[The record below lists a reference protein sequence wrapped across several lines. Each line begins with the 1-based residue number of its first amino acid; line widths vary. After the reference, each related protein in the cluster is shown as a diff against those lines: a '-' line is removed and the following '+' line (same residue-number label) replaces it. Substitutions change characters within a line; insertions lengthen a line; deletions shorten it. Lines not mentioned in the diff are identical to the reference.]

1 MDEKL
6 LNENI
11 DRLNI
16 SCKTIELLKNKEI
29 ILLKDL
35 CTKTKTNLKNLGIST
50 QEINKIEV
58 ELQLIGLNL
67 KSKY

>member
-1 MDEKL
+1 MNDKL
-6 LNENI
+6 LNQNI

-16 SCKTIELLKNKEI
+16 SCKTIELLKDKQI
-29 ILLKDL
+29 ILLKEL

-67 KSKY
+67 KSNY

>member
-1 MDEKL
+1 MNDKL
-6 LNENI
+6 LNQNI

-16 SCKTIELLKNKEI
+16 SCKTIELLKDKQI
-29 ILLKDL
+29 ILLKEL

-67 KSKY
+67 KLNH

>member
-1 MDEKL
+1 MNEKL

-16 SCKTIELLKNKEI
+16 SCKTIELLKDKKI

-35 CTKTKTNLKNLGIST
+35 CTKSKTDLKKLGLET
-50 QEINKIEV
+50 QEINKLEV
-58 ELQLIGLNL
+58 EMQLIGLNL
-67 KSKY
+67 KSNY

>member
-1 MDEKL
+1 MNDKL
-6 LNENI
+6 LNQNI

-16 SCKTIELLKNKEI
+16 FCKTIELLKDKQI
-29 ILLKDL
+29 ILLKEL

-67 KSKY
+67 KSNY

>member
-1 MDEKL
+1 MNEKL

-35 CTKTKTNLKNLGIST
+35 CTKTKTYLKKLGIES

-67 KSKY
+67 KSNY

>member
-1 MDEKL
+1 MNDKL
-6 LNENI
+6 LNQNI

-16 SCKTIELLKNKEI
+16 SCKTIELLKYKQI
-29 ILLKDL
+29 ILLKEL

-67 KSKY
+67 KSNY

>member
-1 MDEKL
+1 MNDKL
-6 LNENI
+6 LNQNI

-16 SCKTIELLKNKEI
+16 SCKTIDLLKDKQI
-29 ILLKDL
+29 ILLKEL

-67 KSKY
+67 KSNY

>member
-16 SCKTIELLKNKEI
+16 SCKIIELLKNKEI
-29 ILLKDL
+29 ISLKDL